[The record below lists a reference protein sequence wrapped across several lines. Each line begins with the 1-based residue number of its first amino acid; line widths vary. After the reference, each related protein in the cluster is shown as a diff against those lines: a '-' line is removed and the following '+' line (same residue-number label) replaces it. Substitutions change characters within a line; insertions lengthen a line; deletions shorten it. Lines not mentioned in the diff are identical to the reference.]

1 MSLRL
6 KYVPFLPLV
15 VVFLLLAPAV
25 LLAAESEAA
34 LDATR
39 TCSGR
44 ECAGGGLEEE
54 EEEAAM
60 PTESSRRAL
69 AAATTKRYVSY
80 DALMKD
86 RVPCNQRGQSYYNCQ
101 KHGKANPYRRGCTA
115 ITRCARM
122 LN

>member
-1 MSLRL
+1 MSLPL
-6 KYVPFLPLV
+6 KYVLLL
-15 VVFLLLAPAV
+15 LLLAPTV

-34 LDATR
+34 LDAAAR
-39 TCSGR
+39 TCSGG
-44 ECAGGGLEEE
+44 ECAGGGE

-69 AAATTKRYVSY
+69 AATRYVSY
-80 DALMKD
+80 DALKKD

-101 KHGKANPYRRGCTA
+101 QHGKANPYRRGCTI